1 MTTRA
6 GPSLIPGKTVAG
18 FNTRGVLGS
27 LILADAASGDYGA
40 GVLNNDGL
48 LPGAEYWVLILSSTF
63 PYGTFRL
70 NENGSGEYSAAGTIV
85 YRLYENGVAQVPDGG
100 FAGGY
105 AAPTISATFAW
116 QDVGDDVFIVNAT
129 VAANLTATLAWQEQ
143 GDDAWTL
150 YAAVQGRLTG
160 AFAFD
165 EERDDTWQF
174 AALVT
179 TAKHPTGHYATE
191 ADMLMRFQLNEL
203 IQLTNRDRKAT
214 AIDALVLDRALSD
227 ADAEIDARLAPRYK
241 LPLLTIPRLLVNV
254 ACDIARYR
262 LYDDRATEQVT
273 RRYEDA
279 LKLLNG
285 LASGKLSLGLDAQAD
300 STPPVDG
307 PSATTPVR
315 IFSADTLRD
324 YRG

>member
-6 GPSLIPGKTVAG
+6 GPSLITGKNVAG
-18 FNTRGVLGS
+18 FNTLGVLGS
-27 LILADAASGDYGA
+27 VILADAAGGDYGA

-48 LPGAEYWVLILSSTF
+48 LPNAEYWVLIESSTF

-70 NENGSGEYSAAGTIV
+70 NENGSGEYSAAGTMV
-85 YRLYENGVAQVPDGG
+85 YRLYENGVFQPPAVG
-100 FAGGY
+100 FSGAFGL
-105 AAPTISATFAW
+105 TATLAW
-116 QDVGDDVFIVNAT
+116 QEVGDDVFLINAA

-143 GDDAWTL
+143 GDDTWTV
-150 YAAVQGRLTG
+150 YAAVQGRLTA

-165 EERDDTWQF
+165 ESRDDTWQF

-179 TAKHPTGHYATE
+179 SAKHTTGHYAIE
-191 ADMLMRFQLNEL
+191 ADMLMRFQLTEL

-214 AIDALVLDRALSD
+214 AVDALVLDRALSD

-241 LPLLTIPRLLVNV
+241 LPLLTVPRLLVNV

-262 LYDDRATEQVT
+262 LYDDRATEQVA

-279 LKLLNG
+279 LKLLNA

-300 STPPVDG
+300 GTPPVDG

-315 IFSADTLRD
+315 IFSADTLKD